1 MVLKPNLYFYSFRGG
16 LSRIDSD
23 IVVCDHD
30 VSFLLFPYLI
40 FLKVIGA
47 ASKEK
52 LDVVKSMGASAV
64 IDYNTDSI
72 KEKVWSKSGCV

>member
-1 MVLKPNLYFYSFRGG
+1 M
-16 LSRIDSD
+16 
-23 IVVCDHD
+23 CDF
-30 VSFLLFPYLI
+30 FLPFPCLI

-72 KEKVWSKSGCV
+72 KDKVKMFLQWKVVYQTVCQTYKN

>member
-1 MVLKPNLYFYSFRGG
+1 MM
-16 LSRIDSD
+16 
-23 IVVCDHD
+23 
-30 VSFLLFPYLI
+30 FLFLFLPFHYLI

-72 KEKVWSKSGCV
+72 KDKVKRFFRCKVVWQTVCQTCKY

>member
-1 MVLKPNLYFYSFRGG
+1 MM
-16 LSRIDSD
+16 
-23 IVVCDHD
+23 
-30 VSFLLFPYLI
+30 FLFLPFHYLI

-72 KEKVWSKSGCV
+72 KDKVKIPGAPLTYFNDRGVRKIFLGLTFLPKGIFLGL

>member
-1 MVLKPNLYFYSFRGG
+1 M
-16 LSRIDSD
+16 
-23 IVVCDHD
+23 CDHD
-30 VSFLLFPYLI
+30 VSFLPFPSLI

-72 KEKVWSKSGCV
+72 KEKVMFFIEKLYGQNLAVFRTFHCFIIKSP

>member
-1 MVLKPNLYFYSFRGG
+1 MM
-16 LSRIDSD
+16 
-23 IVVCDHD
+23 
-30 VSFLLFPYLI
+30 FLFLFLPFHYLI

-47 ASKEK
+47 SSKEK

-72 KEKVWSKSGCV
+72 KDKVKRFFR

>member
-1 MVLKPNLYFYSFRGG
+1 MM
-16 LSRIDSD
+16 
-23 IVVCDHD
+23 
-30 VSFLLFPYLI
+30 FLFLFLPFHYLI
-40 FLKVIGA
+40 FPKVIGA

-72 KEKVWSKSGCV
+72 KDKVKRFFQ

>member
-1 MVLKPNLYFYSFRGG
+1 MMFFFP
-16 LSRIDSD
+16 
-23 IVVCDHD
+23 
-30 VSFLLFPYLI
+30 FPYLI

-52 LDVVKSMGASAV
+52 LDVVKSLGASAV

-72 KEKVWSKSGCV
+72 KDKVKIFFTVKSCIANVLPNNEN